1 MKNVDRT
8 KYQRLRDEGK
18 LNCTIKEAVAKATRR
33 LQNRPENVPRE
44 GWQNRLRRKYVHYVP
59 VRGNADR
66 LRTELLTVYDAPEN
80 RRKQNWDTPLATIK
94 RTASYTKEV
103 NHGKYSSRCTYNRYT
118 YNPVIS
124 SYAWVDHNKRLAF
137 QFSTD
142 KVRRIKAPFGYFWD
156 IDHHGVRLVS
166 RGNHRTDYHVN
177 ASDLLDLTPR
187 QIAAKLRGNET
198 VRKAERKKARQE
210 AAERKR
216 RNLKEAQVIRNAE
229 KEGARVCLLDSL
241 KVGHCK
247 VGTIS
252 WIRQHQLNPDLH
264 YKPTQLLRI
273 ANGDRARVALVVAY
287 SLRRHRKEMEQGYA
301 NLADHVLSEE

>member
-8 KYQRLRDEGK
+8 KYQNLRDQGK

-33 LQNRPENVPRE
+33 LQNRPVKVPHK
-44 GWQNRLRRKYVHYVP
+44 GWQARLRRAYVCKVP
-59 VRGNADR
+59 TEGHSDR
-66 LRTELLTVYDAPEN
+66 LRTEMLTVYDAPEN
-80 RRKQNWDTPLATIK
+80 RRKKNWESPRANDTK
-94 RTASYTKEV
+94 FMSYVHEV
-103 NHGKYSSRCTYNRYT
+103 NHGRYSSGCRYNRYT
-118 YNPVIS
+118 YRLIIT

-137 QFSTD
+137 QFSTN

-156 IDHHGVRLVS
+156 IDLHGVRLVS
-166 RGNHRTDYHVN
+166 RGDRRTDYHVN

-210 AAERKR
+210 AAERRKR
-216 RNLKEAQVIRNAE
+216 NIKESRVIRNAE
-229 KEGARVCLLDSL
+229 KEGAHVCLLDSL

-273 ANGDRARVALVVAY
+273 ANGDQKRVALVVAY
-287 SLRRHRKEMEQGYA
+287 SLRRHRKEMERGYA
-301 NLADHVLSEE
+301 DLNDHVLVE